1 MLKAYAYQN
10 KSDILLKSSSG
21 GAFSAIIST
30 FFLNNQESV
39 AIYGA
44 AFDDALNVRHMRVD
58 NLADCHFFNGSKY
71 VLSNIGGCF
80 LSVEEDLKKSYQ
92 VIFSGT
98 PCQINALN
106 LFLVKN
112 NCPTENL
119 LTVDIL
125 CHGIPTAKLW
135 ADYRHWLEE
144 QYDSKL
150 VYFSFRYKGGG
161 KKNRMKYPMYARFEN
176 GKVLEDSFLLRLYMT
191 LYFSGLVYRDSCYK
205 CDFSSS
211 VRCSDITIGDFWQ
224 YNEAMRKKEPGGGMS
239 LVLINTEKGM
249 CVAERMSEED
259 VYMEECNVERLL
271 ATQKT
276 FGATDKNT
284 ENIDIFREDYKNFGI
299 EFVLKKYAGYNLKG
313 RLKHILKKSL
323 IVTGMMPIINSLSG
337 K

>member
-1 MLKAYAYQN
+1 MYTTDRQKQEGYI
-10 KSDILLKSSSG
+10 DIHTHILPG
-21 GAFSAIIST
+21 
-30 FFLNNQESV
+30 V
-39 AIYGA
+39 DDGA
-44 AFDDALNVRHMRVD
+44 ASMEQSVRM
-58 NLADCHFFNGSKY
+58 AC
-71 VLSNIGGCF
+71 
-80 LSVEEDLKKSYQ
+80 
-92 VIFSGT
+92 
-98 PCQINALN
+98 A
-106 LFLVKN
+106 
-112 NCPTENL
+112 
-119 LTVDIL
+119 
-125 CHGIPTAKLW
+125 A
-135 ADYRHWLEE
+135 A
-144 QYDSKL
+144 
-150 VYFSFRYKGGG
+150 
-161 KKNRMKYPMYARFEN
+161 
-176 GKVLEDSFLLRLYMT
+176 MT